1 MKLAVLFSGGK
12 DSYLALQYASIDHE
26 ISCLLTLESE
36 KEDSWM
42 FHTPAIE
49 WTKLQ
54 AKAMEIDHLISKTS
68 GVKEEELDDLYFIIK
83 SAISKYSIEG
93 IVTGALA
100 SVYQSTRIQKIC
112 NDLGLWCFNPL
123 WQMPQKQLLQELL
136 SNKIE
141 SIITGVAAE
150 PFDDTWLGRC
160 IDLECVDALMSLE
173 SRYSINP
180 AGEGGEIES
189 FVLSAPLFHKSVRII
204 ESKKHYSNFSGR
216 LEIKEALLT

>member
-1 MKLAVLFSGGK
+1 MKLGILFSGGK
-12 DSYLALQYASIDHE
+12 DSYLALQYASEENE
-26 ISCLLTLESE
+26 ISCLLTLESK

-54 AKAMEIDHLISKTS
+54 AEAMGLNHLTKETS
-68 GVKEEELDDLYFIIK
+68 GIKEEELGDLKSIIE
-83 SAISKYSIEG
+83 SAVSKHSIEG

-112 NDLGLWCFNPL
+112 NELNLWCFNPL
-123 WQMPQKQLLQELL
+123 WQMPQNVLLQELI
-136 SNKIE
+136 SNNIE

-150 PFDDTWLGRC
+150 PFDASWLGRLIDSNC
-160 IDLECVDALMSLE
+160 IDNLLTLE
-173 SRYSINP
+173 SSHRINP

-189 FVLSAPLFHKSVRII
+189 FVINAPLFTKSISVTK
-204 ESKKHYSNFSGR
+204 SQKYYSNFSGR
-216 LEIKEALLT
+216 LEIQEAFLQ

>member
-216 LEIKEALLT
+216 LEIKDAILT

>member
-1 MKLAVLFSGGK
+1 MKLGVLFSGGK
-12 DSYLALQYASIDHE
+12 DSYLALQYASEENE
-26 ISCLLTLESE
+26 IICLLTLESK

-54 AKAMEIDHLISKTS
+54 AEAMGLNHLTKETS
-68 GVKEEELDDLYFIIK
+68 GIKEEELGDLKSIIE
-83 SAISKYSIEG
+83 SAVSKYSIEG

-112 NDLGLWCFNPL
+112 NELNLWCFNPL
-123 WQMPQKQLLQELL
+123 WQMPQNVLLQELI
-136 SNKIE
+136 SNNIV

-150 PFDDTWLGRC
+150 PFDASWLGRLIDSNC
-160 IDLECVDALMSLE
+160 IDNLLTLE
-173 SRYSINP
+173 SSHKINP

-189 FVLSAPLFHKSVRII
+189 FVINAPLFTKSISVTK
-204 ESKKHYSNFSGR
+204 SQKYYSNFSGR
-216 LEIKEALLT
+216 LEIQEAFLQ

>member
-12 DSYLALQYASIDHE
+12 DSYLALQYASKEHE
-26 ISCLLTLESE
+26 ITCLLTLESK

-54 AKAMEIDHLISKTS
+54 AEAMGFNHLTKKTS
-68 GVKEEELDDLYFIIK
+68 GVKEEELGDLRTIFE

-112 NDLGLWCFNPL
+112 NELDLWCFNPL
-123 WQMPQKQLLQELL
+123 WQMPQRDLLQELL
-136 SNKIE
+136 SNNIE

-150 PFDDTWLGRC
+150 PFDDSWLGRPIDPEC
-160 IDLECVDALMSLE
+160 IGDLVKLE
-173 SRYSINP
+173 SSHRINP

-189 FVLSAPLFHKSVRII
+189 FVVNAPLFTKSIYI
-204 ESKKHYSNFSGR
+204 AKAQKHYSNYSGH
-216 LEIKEALLT
+216 LEIQEAFLE

>member
-12 DSYLALQYASIDHE
+12 DSYLALQYASLDHK

-36 KEDSWM
+36 KDDSWM

-54 AKAMEIDHLISKTS
+54 AKAMKIDHLISKTS
-68 GVKEEELDDLYFIIK
+68 GVKEEELDDLGSIIE
-83 SAISKYSIEG
+83 SSISKYSIEG

-136 SNKIE
+136 SNKVE
-141 SIITGVAAE
+141 SIITGIAAE

-160 IDLECVDALMSLE
+160 IDSECVDDLMSLE
-173 SRYSINP
+173 SRYRINP

-189 FVLSAPLFHKSVRII
+189 FVLNAPLFHKSVRII
-204 ESKKHYSNFSGR
+204 ESKKYYSNFSGR
-216 LEIKEALLT
+216 LEIKKALLI

>member
-1 MKLAVLFSGGK
+1 MKLGVLFSGGK
-12 DSYLALQYASIDHE
+12 DSYLALQYASQEHE

-54 AKAMEIDHLISKTS
+54 AEAMNINYLNLKTS
-68 GVKEEELDDLYFIIK
+68 GVKETELNDLETIIK
-83 SAISKYSIEG
+83 SAISQYSVEG

-100 SVYQSTRIQKIC
+100 SVYQTTRIQKIC
-112 NDLGLWCFNPL
+112 NKLDLWCFNPL
-123 WQMPQKQLLQELL
+123 WQLPQEVLLKELL

-150 PFDDTWLGRC
+150 PFDDSWLGRQIDADC
-160 IDLECVDALMSLE
+160 INDLVALKASH
-173 SRYSINP
+173 RINP

-189 FVLSAPLFHKSVRII
+189 FVFNAPLFTRKIVISKS
-204 ESKKHYSNFSGR
+204 K
-216 LEIKEALLT
+216 

>member
-1 MKLAVLFSGGK
+1 MKLGILFSGGK
-12 DSYLALQYASIDHE
+12 DSYLALQYASEENE
-26 ISCLLTLESE
+26 ISCLLTLESK

-54 AKAMEIDHLISKTS
+54 AESMGLNHLTKETS
-68 GVKEEELDDLYFIIK
+68 GIKEEELGDLKSIIE
-83 SAISKYSIEG
+83 SAVSKHSIEG

-112 NDLGLWCFNPL
+112 NELNLWCFNPL
-123 WQMPQKQLLQELL
+123 WQMPQNVLLQELI
-136 SNKIE
+136 SNNIE

-150 PFDDTWLGRC
+150 PFDASWLGRPIDSNC
-160 IDLECVDALMSLE
+160 IDNLLTLE
-173 SRYSINP
+173 SSHRINP

-189 FVLSAPLFHKSVRII
+189 FVINAPLFTKSISVTK
-204 ESKKHYSNFSGR
+204 SQKYYSNFSGR
-216 LEIKEALLT
+216 LEIQEAFLQ

>member
-1 MKLAVLFSGGK
+1 MKLGILFSGGK
-12 DSYLALQYASIDHE
+12 DSYLALQYASGENE
-26 ISCLLTLESE
+26 ISCLLTLESK

-54 AKAMEIDHLISKTS
+54 AEALGLNHLTKETS
-68 GVKEEELDDLYFIIK
+68 GIKEEELGDLKSIIE
-83 SAISKYSIEG
+83 SAVSKHSIEG

-112 NDLGLWCFNPL
+112 NELNLWCFNPL
-123 WQMPQKQLLQELL
+123 WQMPQNVLLQELI
-136 SNKIE
+136 SNNIE

-150 PFDDTWLGRC
+150 PFDASWLGRPIDSNC
-160 IDLECVDALMSLE
+160 IDNLLTLE
-173 SRYSINP
+173 SSHRINP

-189 FVLSAPLFHKSVRII
+189 FVINAPLFTKSISVTK
-204 ESKKHYSNFSGR
+204 SQKYYSNFSGR
-216 LEIKEALLT
+216 LEIQEAFLQ

>member
-12 DSYLALQYASIDHE
+12 DSYLALQYASVDHK

-54 AKAMEIDHLISKTS
+54 AKAMEIDHLTSKTS
-68 GVKEEELDDLYFIIK
+68 GVKEKELADIYYIIEL
-83 SAISKYSIEG
+83 AISKYSIEG

-123 WQMPQKQLLQELL
+123 WQMPQNQLLQELL
-136 SNKIE
+136 SNNIE
-141 SIITGVAAE
+141 SIITGIAAE
-150 PFDDTWLGRC
+150 PFDDNWLGRPIDSEC
-160 IDLECVDALMSLE
+160 IDDLISLE
-173 SRYSINP
+173 SKYRINP
-180 AGEGGEIES
+180 AGEGGELES
-189 FVLSAPLFHKSVRII
+189 FVLSAPLFHKSIRIV
-204 ESKKHYSNFSGR
+204 ESNKHYSNFSGR
-216 LEIKEALLT
+216 LEIKEAFLA